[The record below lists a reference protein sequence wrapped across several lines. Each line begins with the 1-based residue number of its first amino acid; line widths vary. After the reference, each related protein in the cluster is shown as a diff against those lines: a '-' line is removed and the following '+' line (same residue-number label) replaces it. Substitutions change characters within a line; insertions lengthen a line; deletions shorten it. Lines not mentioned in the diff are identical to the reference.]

1 MMFAICF
8 IGTGMGIR
16 RVINKHGM
24 RILTTL
30 YYVLSKQPLTTPENL
45 FLLLSFLLVFSESPT
60 FWPIIVYIS

>member
-30 YYVLSKQPLTTPENL
+30 YYVLSKQPLTTPEILPFFCCL
-45 FLLLSFLLVFSESPT
+45 FSLFFQSPQPFGLSLC
-60 FWPIIVYIS
+60 I